1 MKQQFPGLQH
11 CKCGMSWK
19 RDIGFFGR
27 TPDMVFALKRVVV
40 GKKVKNAYHLEQKSK
55 LSVFINES
63 FELAQMLQGA
73 LR

>member
-1 MKQQFPGLQH
+1 
-11 CKCGMSWK
+11 
-19 RDIGFFGR
+19 
-27 TPDMVFALKRVVV
+27 MVFALKRVAV